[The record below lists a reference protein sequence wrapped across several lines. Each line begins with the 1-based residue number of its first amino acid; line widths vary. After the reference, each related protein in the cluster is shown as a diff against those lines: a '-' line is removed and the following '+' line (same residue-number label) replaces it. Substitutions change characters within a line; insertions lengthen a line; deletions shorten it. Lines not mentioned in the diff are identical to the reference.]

1 MFTSVPVAAVFL
13 ILGIIVFILLCYRGV
28 NTALAALAAA
38 MVVGLGATDGWLEAI
53 FTVFPSGIGNFV
65 INNAMVYLSAGLF
78 AFLMRETKSGNAIAD
93 NMVRLI
99 GANRAPIII
108 IVLTAIIQIAGIS
121 TYVLV
126 APIAIALMRAADMP
140 ISIGYASCMG
150 IPPLI
155 SFCLPGVTAMPNV
168 LPTTFLHTTIYA
180 APLMG
185 ITCAL
190 IGLVLATL
198 YLTHIIHRA
207 RRRGEHFVEPGAGMA
222 GINVAKEGRFGEV
235 EVPAMW
241 KGIAPLAGVL
251 VLSFIMI
258 NVFKLPSARGICVAM
273 WICCAFMIVA
283 NWDVC
288 IHKITLKNIISCGPM
303 EIVPFMFMAGCV
315 YGFGNVTSASACF
328 EPLKQLIM
336 TINLNPYLTAFL
348 SIALVAALCADGVAG
363 MMMWL
368 GMFSET
374 FLAMPGVNPAA
385 LHRILVMSATTFDS
399 LPHSGSVAGSMAMFQ
414 TTHKESYGH
423 VFVLTVCI
431 PVIFSLVGVAM
442 AILLY

>member
-13 ILGIIVFILLCYRGV
+13 ILGIIAFILLCYRGV

-93 NMVRLI
+93 NMVRMI

-126 APIAIALMRAADMP
+126 APIAIALM
-140 ISIGYASCMG
+140 
-150 IPPLI
+150 
-155 SFCLPGVTAMPNV
+155 
-168 LPTTFLHTTIYA
+168 
-180 APLMG
+180 G

-190 IGLVLATL
+190 IGLVLAML